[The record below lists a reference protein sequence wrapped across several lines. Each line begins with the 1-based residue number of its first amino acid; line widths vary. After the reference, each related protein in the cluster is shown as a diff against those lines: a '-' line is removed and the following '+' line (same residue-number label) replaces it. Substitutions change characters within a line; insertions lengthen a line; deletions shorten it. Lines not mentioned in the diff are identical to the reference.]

1 MLQTPSPGVLQT
13 PPPGT
18 GSFDGDT
25 EDDADGA
32 DDGPDGPSSGQVVAA
47 ADELK
52 TRSKQISWKFPPT
65 TRAFFNIVKKHRP
78 QSRVGWGMVAAELRR
93 YAAEYNKDAANHDA
107 PKMCHG
113 ALQCTGEQ
121 LQRRWNSLLTKR
133 KPTGN
138 PTISSTRS
146 ICYPERREELRGV
159 RGVERR
165 IPLGAAERCDPE
177 TAATRCLGN
186 AASACSVP
194 SDRCFDTTEGA
205 TQLSYL
211 A

>member
-93 YAAEYNKDAANHDA
+93 YAVEYNKDAANHDA

-121 LQRRWNSLLTKR
+121 LQRRWNSLLTR
-133 KPTGN
+133 WKPTGN
-138 PTISSTRS
+138 ALRPTCSAPASQRLLIS
-146 ICYPERREELRGV
+146 IVP
-159 RGVERR
+159 
-165 IPLGAAERCDPE
+165 
-177 TAATRCLGN
+177 
-186 AASACSVP
+186 CS
-194 SDRCFDTTEGA
+194 R
-205 TQLSYL
+205 
-211 A
+211 